1 MNLKIKSVIMVGVAA
16 VVGLG
21 AFDAY
26 AWNWKRNKNKGEAK
40 ESRQTGTAVAKDVE
54 KANAA
59 KNAKSTDDTAGAKP
73 AEAAAPKAENAAESE
88 KNEVVV
94 LTEKEKAK
102 FEKQKKALKTWCAN
116 RYQAAKVK
124 DLLGRKGKV
133 TTLELYVKCHHEEMQ
148 SIVDTLLASYV
159 ILVNTAEAYAD
170 YEEGIAMS
178 GVVLKKMSKG
188 MAQADAEASLPA
200 AEKAEYDKYLNWLRN
215 GKNPGVVYTLGDL
228 LRIGK
233 GVATLKKQMDE
244 VVKSFAKDPA
254 AADKVAKDVPV
265 VTELA
270 ESVGKGVWALQG
282 VLRRERGA
290 KKLIGVEEAD
300 DEKLEDGEKTAK

>member
-1 MNLKIKSVIMVGVAA
+1 MKIKSVIMVGVAA
-16 VVGLG
+16 VVGLS

-26 AWNWKRNKNKGEAK
+26 AWGKKNKDKDAEKKTEQA
-40 ESRQTGTAVAKDVE
+40 ESGV
-54 KANAA
+54 A
-59 KNAKSTDDTAGAKP
+59 KNADATA
-73 AEAAAPKAENAAESE
+73 NAE

-116 RYQAAKVK
+116 RYQATKVK

-133 TTLELYVKCHHEEMQ
+133 TTVELYVKCHHEEMQ

-244 VVKSFAKDPA
+244 IVKSFAKDPA

-265 VTELA
+265 AKELA

-282 VLRRERGA
+282 VLSQ
-290 KKLIGVEEAD
+290 
-300 DEKLEDGEKTAK
+300 TATLPKGI

>member
-1 MNLKIKSVIMVGVAA
+1 MKIKSVIMVGVAA
-16 VVGLG
+16 VVGLS

-26 AWNWKRNKNKGEAK
+26 AWGKKNKDKDAEKKTEQA
-40 ESRQTGTAVAKDVE
+40 ESGV
-54 KANAA
+54 A
-59 KNAKSTDDTAGAKP
+59 KNADATA
-73 AEAAAPKAENAAESE
+73 NAE

-116 RYQAAKVK
+116 RYQATKVK

-133 TTLELYVKCHHEEMQ
+133 TTVELYVKCHHEEMQ

-244 VVKSFAKDPA
+244 IVKSFAKDPA

-265 VTELA
+265 AKELA

-282 VLRRERGA
+282 VLRRESSA
-290 KKLIGVEEAD
+290 KKLIGVEETD
-300 DEKLEDGEKTAK
+300 DEKPEDGEKTAK